1 MLDFKVIS
9 ESVENEVSRFK
20 VLEFSSSS
28 FQLKGSSE
36 DKVVKAS
43 YKEMPSKKRA
53 IILTMES
60 GRKKS
65 VFTLDLEG
73 RHTNSTISTYIANFI
88 QDCGW

>member
-20 VLEFSSSS
+20 VSEFSSSS
-28 FQLKGSSE
+28 FQLKGCSG
-36 DKVVKAS
+36 DKLVKAT

-53 IILTMES
+53 IILTMKS
-60 GRKKS
+60 GSKKS

-73 RHTNSTISTYIANFI
+73 RHTNATISTYIANFI